1 VRVRTFCRTRLL
13 TLTHGYNAS
22 MQVWVGTSGF
32 SYSDWVGPFY
42 PSGTRPE
49 RMLAYYCR
57 RFPLVELNFTF
68 YRLPT
73 RLQLARLAEQTP
85 AGFQFLVKMPRTI
98 SHERDFRELGAFRV
112 AVDELRVRERL
123 LGVLAQF
130 PQAFHNMAENRD
142 WLGHLAGEL
151 TAYSPAVEFRHISW
165 FRPEVGA
172 WLGERHVDLVAV
184 DAPALPG
191 LYPRGLVQSTPR
203 AYVRFHSRNAANWY
217 QSDKQRY
224 DYSYTDEEMTEWLT
238 ALTDAAAQT
247 ERALLLFNNCHRS
260 QAVQNARRMQELLAG
275 LGDRLEMV
283 QPCARPAAEQRF
295 LFD

>member
-1 VRVRTFCRTRLL
+1 M
-13 TLTHGYNAS
+13 H
-22 MQVWVGTSGF
+22 VWVGTSGF

-42 PSGTRPE
+42 PAGTRPE

-57 RFPLVELNFTF
+57 RFPLVELNFSF

-85 AGFQFLVKMPRTI
+85 AGFQFLVKVPRTI
-98 SHERDFRELGAFRV
+98 SHEQDPGELAAFRL
-112 AVDELRVRERL
+112 AVDELKARNRL

-130 PQAFHNMAENRD
+130 PQAFHNRLENRE
-142 WLGHLAGEL
+142 WLADVTAELAP
-151 TAYSPAVEFRHISW
+151 YSPAVEFRHPSW
-165 FRPEVGA
+165 FGPKVRT
-172 WLGERHVDLVAV
+172 WLGERNVDLVAV
-184 DAPALPG
+184 DAPDLPG
-191 LYPRGLVQSTPR
+191 LYPSGLVQSTAR
-203 AYVRFHSRNAANWY
+203 VYVRFHSRNAAKWY

-238 ALTDAAAQT
+238 ALSGAAART

-275 LGDRLEMV
+275 LGDELELI
-283 QPCARPAAEQRF
+283 PPPAAPEMEQRL